1 MLDLKEIRKLLAD
14 RRVDL
19 VAEATGLGYNTVRE
33 IRCGAQKNPNYDT
46 VKALSDY
53 LTGSKA

>member
-33 IRCGAQKNPNYDT
+33 IRSGAQMNPSYYS
-46 VKALSDY
+46 VKKLSDY
-53 LTGSKA
+53 FTGSKA